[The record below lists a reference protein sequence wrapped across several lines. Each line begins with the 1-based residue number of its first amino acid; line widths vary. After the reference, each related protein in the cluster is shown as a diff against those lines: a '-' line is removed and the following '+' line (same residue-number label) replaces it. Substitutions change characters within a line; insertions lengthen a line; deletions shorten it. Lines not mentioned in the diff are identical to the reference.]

1 MNIHK
6 WLWLTVLAGLLALMP
21 LAVQAGA
28 EQQKKML
35 DQLDQLDQLDHLDFM
50 DLADKANAC
59 IRAHA
64 FDCAEKKIADAARS
78 AGSSQDKRAL
88 GSIRQSLLAERQ
100 RVAEDEHR
108 RIAEQRRI
116 AEEQARAEAAQRQ
129 AEADAQPS
137 TASQLVM
144 FGSIL
149 AGKMQEQQA
158 MKMASD
164 AAAQRN
170 WQNLQA
176 AGQRQEQENQ
186 RLLSAA
192 AASRNPPPRSAYTA
206 PSMPATPAA
215 TSQFPST
222 TLAGQST
229 PSLRNEA
236 LPATGDKVLD
246 SQLAAT
252 MACGS
257 SYDGPDDDPQTD
269 QYCKIAAFDACLHR
283 ATGSTDHDQEGRAN
297 CRTLRSLLDAVGGK
311 SQCRYCPYP
320 Y

>member
-6 WLWLTVLAGLLALMP
+6 YLWLTVLAGLLALMP
-21 LAVQAGA
+21 LSVQAGA
-28 EQQKKML
+28 DQQKKML

-50 DLADKANAC
+50 DLADKAMTC
-59 IRAHA
+59 IRSHA
-64 FDCAEKKIADAARS
+64 FDCAEKKIAEAARS
-78 AGSSQDKRAL
+78 AGNSQDKRAL

-100 RVAEDEHR
+100 RVAEDERR

-116 AEEQARAEAAQRQ
+116 AEEQARADAAQQQ

-137 TASQLVM
+137 TASQLAL

-158 MKMASD
+158 MKMAND
-164 AAAQRN
+164 AAARRN

-192 AASRNPPPRSAYTA
+192 AASRNPPPVRSTHTA
-206 PSMPATPAA
+206 SSVPALPAA
-215 TSQFPST
+215 ASQPT
-222 TLAGQST
+222 AALGGQST
-229 PSLRNEA
+229 SSLRSEP
-236 LPATGDKVLD
+236 LPSTGDNALD
-246 SQLAAT
+246 SQLSAT

-257 SYDGPDDDPQTD
+257 SYDGPNDDPQTD
-269 QYCKIAAFDACLHR
+269 EYCKIAAFDACLHR

-297 CRTLRSLLDAVGGK
+297 CRTLRNLLDAVGGK